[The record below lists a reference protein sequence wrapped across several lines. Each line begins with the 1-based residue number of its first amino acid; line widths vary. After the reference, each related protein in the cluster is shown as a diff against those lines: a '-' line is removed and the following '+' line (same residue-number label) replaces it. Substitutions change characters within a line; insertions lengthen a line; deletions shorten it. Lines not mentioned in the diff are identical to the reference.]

1 VPKEHLNNNKYK
13 VGSFLVMRDYED
25 ATAKTHPH
33 YAAGDYVESGY
44 YVFEDRSSDKAV
56 NMIVCPDIRIE
67 ESTKNSINQV
77 KAVVDELGTSPAY
90 VIMNGDAVNAHLNN
104 DGDIAKCLIK
114 EGQKIEKHLAGYIVV
129 LDRLG
134 EMIDSVA
141 FAKKIENI
149 SLSSNIVTFVIG
161 GSYGISENIKRMA
174 NYSISFSKMTF
185 PHQLFREMLL
195 EQIYRAC
202 TITNNVLYH
211 K

>member
-1 VPKEHLNNNKYK
+1 MGVIMKINVVAVGNLKEKYLLEGCK
-13 VGSFLVMRDYED
+13 EYLKRISRYHNINV
-25 ATAKTHPH
+25 
-33 YAAGDYVESGY
+33 VE
-44 YVFEDRSSDKAV
+44 
-56 NMIVCPDIRIE
+56 IE
-67 ESTKNSINQV
+67 EEKLPKNYS
-77 KAVVDELGTSPAY
+77 E
-90 VIMNGDAVNAHLNN
+90 
-104 DGDIAKCLIK
+104 GDIAKCLIK
-114 EGQKIEKHLAGYIVV
+114 EGQKIEKHLVGYIVI

-134 EMIDSVA
+134 EMLDSIA

-149 SLSSNIVTFVIG
+149 SLGNSAITFVIG
-161 GSYGISENIKRMA
+161 GSYGISENIKSMA

>member
-1 VPKEHLNNNKYK
+1 MKINIIAVGNLKEKYLLEGCK
-13 VGSFLVMRDYED
+13 EYLKRISRYHTISV
-25 ATAKTHPH
+25 
-33 YAAGDYVESGY
+33 VE
-44 YVFEDRSSDKAV
+44 
-56 NMIVCPDIRIE
+56 IE
-67 ESTKNSINQV
+67 EEKLPKN
-77 KAVVDELGTSPAY
+77 Y
-90 VIMNGDAVNAHLNN
+90 N

-114 EGQKIEKHLAGYIVV
+114 EGQKIEKYLAGYVV
-129 LDRLG
+129 ILDRLG

-161 GSYGISENIKRMA
+161 GSYGISENIKSRA

-195 EQIYRAC
+195 EQVYRAC